1 MPPSGALRTNEV
13 CLSNGTCNVEHIFYN
28 QTLRVRKRSF
38 LWCPVWGTQD
48 SLGISSRNLQS
59 KFDLGSF
66 ASGTKGFKL
75 FKQTKFVRSAPL
87 GGTRFDRTRCEGTEG
102 FLSNVALWQRLKSSI
117 GAPRWEP
124 NDRKRDESSKSLKLP
139 TEVPNLQSKFE
150 DTLVPTLFLLLYSFY
165 REVSLPHGFLNVEG
179 FPLKVYDPH
188 YRAGQS
194 IRPAFFTRIHLLFLF
209 FLYPPA

>member
-1 MPPSGALRTNEV
+1 M
-13 CLSNGTCNVEHIFYN
+13 
-28 QTLRVRKRSF
+28 
-38 LWCPVWGTQD
+38 
-48 SLGISSRNLQS
+48 
-59 KFDLGSF
+59 
-66 ASGTKGFKL
+66 
-75 FKQTKFVRSAPL
+75 
-87 GGTRFDRTRCEGTEG
+87 
-102 FLSNVALWQRLKSSI
+102 ALWQRLKSSI

-124 NDRKRDESSKSLKLP
+124 NDRKRDEYLIVKNMFFTQKTSGFRINFVYLKLP